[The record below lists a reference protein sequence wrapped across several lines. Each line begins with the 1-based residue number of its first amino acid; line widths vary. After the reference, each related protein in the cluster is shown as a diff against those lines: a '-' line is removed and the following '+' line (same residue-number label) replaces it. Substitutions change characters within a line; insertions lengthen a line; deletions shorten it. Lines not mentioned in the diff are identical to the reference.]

1 MVDMSRFIESLL
13 FSTNPN
19 LLPEDTLNNPLNNQ
33 KPVPFKALYEYSCKW
48 VYSIMNI
55 FSALRVY
62 ASKWQEKKVESFK
75 AEEIALVDKAEVVE
89 SQYGLSVCFF
99 LKAGG
104 QSYIPLDQNSS
115 AAIGDTIDLN
125 KAQVVTLCKQGEN
138 DIYRVRI

>member
-1 MVDMSRFIESLL
+1 
-13 FSTNPN
+13 
-19 LLPEDTLNNPLNNQ
+19 
-33 KPVPFKALYEYSCKW
+33 
-48 VYSIMNI
+48 MNI

-62 ASKWQEKKVESFK
+62 AGKWQEKSVESFK

-99 LKAGG
+99 MKAGG

-115 AAIGDTIDLN
+115 AAIGDTIDLT

>member
-1 MVDMSRFIESLL
+1 
-13 FSTNPN
+13 
-19 LLPEDTLNNPLNNQ
+19 
-33 KPVPFKALYEYSCKW
+33 
-48 VYSIMNI
+48 MNI

-62 ASKWQEKKVESFK
+62 AGKWSEKNVRTF
-75 AEEIALVDKAEVVE
+75 APEEVAAVDKAEVVE

-99 LKAGG
+99 MKAGG

-115 AAIGDTIDLN
+115 AAIGDTIDLT